1 MGGLAADPETDSADN
16 VFATRRRR
24 MTDVAA
30 RAPRHVHGLRVYYED
45 TDVAGVVYYAN
56 HLKYA
61 ERARTEMMRAAGAT
75 HAELIERHG
84 IAFAVRHCA
93 IDYKR
98 PARLDDWL
106 EVETSITSIGAAT
119 VDALQLVRR
128 ARQTL
133 AELKVQL
140 VCVDRAG
147 PAARPPAPAPT
158 ALL

>member
-1 MGGLAADPETDSADN
+1 MADA
-16 VFATRRRR
+16 
-24 MTDVAA
+24 AA

-45 TDVAGVVYYAN
+45 TDVAGIVYYAN

-75 HAELIERHG
+75 HAEMIERHG

-93 IDYKR
+93 VDYRR
-98 PARLDDWL
+98 PAKLDDWL
-106 EVETSITSIGAAT
+106 EVETRITGIGAAT

-128 ARQTL
+128 DGETL

-147 PAARPPAPAPT
+147 RAQRLPAPARA
-158 ALL
+158 ALLRFMQSEESESP

>member
-1 MGGLAADPETDSADN
+1 MAGEPS
-16 VFATRRRR
+16 
-24 MTDVAA
+24 
-30 RAPRHVHGLRVYYED
+30 APRHVHGLRVYYED
-45 TDVAGVVYYAN
+45 TDVAGIVYYAN

-75 HAELIERHG
+75 HAEMIERHG

-93 IDYKR
+93 VDYRR
-98 PARLDDWL
+98 PAKLDDWL
-106 EVETSITSIGAAT
+106 EVETSITGIGAAT

-128 ARQTL
+128 AGETL

-147 PAARPPAPAPT
+147 RAQRLPAPARA
-158 ALL
+158 ALLRFMQSEESESP

>member
-1 MGGLAADPETDSADN
+1 MPDN
-16 VFATRRRR
+16 P
-24 MTDVAA
+24 
-30 RAPRHVHGLRVYYED
+30 APRHVHGLRVYYED
-45 TDVAGVVYYAN
+45 TDVAGIVYYAN

-61 ERARTEMMRAAGAT
+61 ERARTEMMRDAGAT
-75 HAELIERHG
+75 HAEMIDRHG
-84 IAFAVRHCA
+84 VAFAVRRCT

-106 EVETSITSIGAAT
+106 EVETSVTAIGAAT

-128 ARQTL
+128 AGETL

-147 PAARPPAPAPT
+147 RAARLPVPART
-158 ALL
+158 ALLRFMQSQESESP